1 MAMERIKKMLFER
14 KKEELKTLFEDLEY
28 EFYTDILNQNYIDFY
43 YGIEQYDILM
53 EVLGEPDK
61 SAPVIRE
68 MIDRNRFLDD
78 LQIFQTNIEVLYF
91 IRMEQYG
98 YADEDAVVY
107 RLIFTYNINNEVEEC
122 LKFMREHDFIKDRNE
137 LW

>member
-1 MAMERIKKMLFER
+1 MERIKKMLFER
-14 KKEELKTLFEDLEY
+14 KKEELKKLFEDLEY
-28 EFYTDILNQNYIDFY
+28 EFYTDILNQNHIDFY

-53 EVLGEPDK
+53 EVLGKPDK
-61 SAPVIRE
+61 SAPLIRE

-107 RLIFTYNINNEVEEC
+107 RLIFTYDINSEAEEC
-122 LKFMREHDFIKDRNE
+122 LKFMREHDFIKDRNN
-137 LW
+137 LG